1 MENKSENTDP
11 ERNTADQYQVPPIL
25 ITIKTRDNSTLRP
38 SRRCKSTG
46 REGVQHKLLPT
57 IRREVRRNWSY
68 IYYQGEGTSSQCSQ
82 ATHDFLTLV
91 SPLVSLG
98 NGTIFEVS
106 RGCHN
111 LCCLDCHRHIA
122 VATGV
127 VPVHNVSS
135 RRVVLGFRVFIAVVV
150 VVVMLMTHCADKE
163 RDCGYYF
170 PKRIQNSKQSNVGRK
185 KLFEK
190 KFRKPAKKI
199 CASMGKAKRVFEGE
213 D

>member
-1 MENKSENTDP
+1 MDKNETICQQMENKTENTDP
-11 ERNTADQYQVPPIL
+11 ERNTADQYQVRSIF

-46 REGVQHKLLPT
+46 REGRDYSTNCCQQSGGRYGEISH
-57 IRREVRRNWSY
+57 
-68 IYYQGEGTSSQCSQ
+68 IYYHGEGTCSQCSQ

-98 NGTIFEVS
+98 NGTIVEGS

-127 VPVHNVSS
+127 VRVYNVSS

-150 VVVMLMTHCADKE
+150 VVVMLMTHCAEEK

-170 PKRIQNSKQSNVGRK
+170 PKRKQNSTIKMLARRK
-185 KLFEK
+185 F
-190 KFRKPAKKI
+190 
-199 CASMGKAKRVFEGE
+199 V
-213 D
+213 